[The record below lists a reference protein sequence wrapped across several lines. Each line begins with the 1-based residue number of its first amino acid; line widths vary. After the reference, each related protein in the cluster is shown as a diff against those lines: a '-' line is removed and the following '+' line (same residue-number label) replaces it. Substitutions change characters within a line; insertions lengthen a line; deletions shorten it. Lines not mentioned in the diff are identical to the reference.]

1 MKVTILTG
9 AGISAES
16 GVKTFRGQD
25 GLWEGYRIDEVATPE
40 AFLRNPDLVYKFYN
54 LRRAQLL
61 EPDLRPNEG
70 HIALALLEEKLGS
83 DFNIITQNVDN
94 LHERAGNK
102 NVLHMHGE
110 LQKVRCL
117 ETEESF
123 HWEGPLT
130 EKSAHPN
137 GLKSR
142 LRPDIVWFG
151 EIPKHMDR
159 IEDILKKTDV
169 FLCAGTSG
177 VVYPA
182 AGFVQWTPVNCRKIE
197 FNLERTAISELF
209 DQTIL
214 GPTGETLPN
223 WTQSFLSD
231 LF

>member
-1 MKVTILTG
+1 MKVTVLTG

-25 GLWEGYRIDEVATPE
+25 GLWEGHRIEEVATPE
-40 AFLRNPDLVYKFYN
+40 AFHRDPSLVYHFYN

-61 EPDLRPNEG
+61 EPNLKPNEG
-70 HIALALLEEKLGS
+70 HLALARLEEKLGD
-83 DFNIITQNVDN
+83 DFWIVTQNVDN

-117 ETEESF
+117 KTEESF
-123 HWEGPLT
+123 HWEKDLDETSP
-130 EKSAHPN
+130 HPK
-137 GLKSR
+137 GIDSK

-151 EIPKHMDR
+151 EVPKYMDQ
-159 IEDILKKTDV
+159 IEDILRQTDI

-182 AGFVQWTPVNCRKIE
+182 AGFVQWTPQRCRSYE
-197 FNLERTAISELF
+197 FNIERTAISEMF
-209 DQTIL
+209 GETII
-214 GPTGETLPN
+214 GPTGETLPQ
-223 WTQSFLSD
+223 WVDDFIAKS
-231 LF
+231 